1 MLSEEPRSRVCDDG
15 GSSAVRSR
23 LGLDVE
29 AAQLYADVRLTPF
42 LRRLLARSGSLLR
55 TSAGSISLVDQDHQ
69 RYHKVAERG
78 ALCRLGQAFSLDE
91 GVTGRVVARRGPVLL
106 NRYADVAS
114 GHLATDH
121 PAHGGSVLAVPI
133 WWCGEV
139 IAVNVGFAGV
149 RRAFSVAEVDALEML
164 SQLAAAG
171 LVQGA
176 RYPSVN
182 ASEDRVQ
189 PAVETAEARKNA
201 HRPGASPSPFTAREE
216 EVAVLL
222 SHGYRDRD
230 IATTLSISP
239 RTVEKHVAAVLRK
252 AGTSSRTSA
261 VVRCLAQGWVAA
273 P

>member
-1 MLSEEPRSRVCDDG
+1 MLIDEPRSRVHDG
-15 GSSAVRSR
+15 EGSPAPTDP

-29 AAQLYADVRLTPF
+29 AAQLYADVRSTPF

-55 TSAGSISLVDQDHQ
+55 TSAGSISLVDHDNQ

-78 ALCRLGQAFSLDE
+78 ALCRLGQAFSLEE

-106 NRYADVAS
+106 NRYADVTS

-133 WWCGEV
+133 WWRGEV
-139 IAVNVGFAGV
+139 VAVNVGFAGV

-171 LVQGA
+171 LVQGTS
-176 RYPSVN
+176 YSSLN
-182 ASEDRVQ
+182 ASEGRFP
-189 PAVETAEARKNA
+189 PAVDAAESDESA
-201 HRPGASPSPFTAREE
+201 HRLGVSPSPFTARER

-222 SHGYRDRD
+222 SHGCRDRD

-261 VVRCLAQGWVAA
+261 VVRCLSEGWVSA